1 MQYHV
6 VKLSICACL
15 AMIGGCGTLAAQQA
29 PANAQLQFEVAS
41 VKPAQLEGGP
51 GRAMA
56 MARMLEMMPIGMI
69 PMPDAGRVR
78 IEGWPLRQLVAAA
91 FRVRADK
98 ITGPGWMADEYFD
111 IEAKMPQGANREQ
124 AHEMLQ
130 ALLAE
135 RFGLQLHREPHEVSG
150 FALVVGKRGVKMEA
164 SDPPTPEPEPS
175 SPEEA
180 EERRKERMKTV
191 QATMAERMKTGARA
205 AGSFRFSSNAMNM
218 ESLAERLAPMAGG
231 PVVDETGI
239 TGKYKVLLETWRAT
253 EDTPEQTIFGAV
265 EKLGLRLA
273 PKKVTVE
280 YLIIDKVSKTPTAN

>member
-15 AMIGGCGTLAAQQA
+15 ATIGGCGTLAAQQA
-29 PANAQLQFEVAS
+29 PVNAQLQFEVAS
-41 VKPAQLEGGP
+41 VKPTQLEGGP

-56 MARMLEMMPIGMI
+56 MARMLEMMPLGMI

-78 IEGWPLRQLVAAA
+78 IQGWSLRQVVAAA
-91 FRVRADK
+91 YRVRGDK
-98 ITGPGWMADEYFD
+98 ITGPGWMADEYYD
-111 IEAKMPQGANREQ
+111 IEAKMPQGAKRDE

-150 FALVVGKRGVKMEA
+150 FALVVGKHGPKLEEFV
-164 SDPPTPEPEPS
+164 PPAPQLEPA

-180 EERRKERMKTV
+180 EERQKQRLKTM
-191 QATMAERMKTGARA
+191 QATMAERMKTAKATPGVSRNSWGGVTLAD
-205 AGSFRFSSNAMNM
+205 
-218 ESLAERLAPMAGG
+218 LAERLAPLAGG

-239 TGKYKVLLETWRAT
+239 SGKYKVEVETWRAT
-253 EDTPEQTIFGAV
+253 EDTAEQTIFGAV

-280 YLIIDKVSKTPTAN
+280 YLIIDKVSKAPTAN